1 MIEGK
6 PFLTKKVEGVHP
18 FHFFGYFTSSNEYSL
33 TPSIAL
39 TTFS

>member
-1 MIEGK
+1 MIEEE
-6 PFLTKKVEGVHP
+6 PFSNKKVEGVHP
-18 FHFFGYFTSSNEYSL
+18 LPLFPYFTSSNEYSL